1 MMNFQ
6 KMMQQAQDMQFKLQ
20 EMQEKL
26 SDINVEG
33 ESGGGMVKV
42 IMNCKGDLRGL
53 AIDPSVIS
61 AGDKE
66 TLEDLVIAAV
76 NNANEAKDDR
86 IKSET
91 QKMMESMGLPAGTK
105 LPGV

>member
-6 KMMQQAQDMQFKLQ
+6 KMMQQAQDMQNKLQ

-26 SDINVEG
+26 SDIDVEA

-53 AIDPSVIS
+53 SVDPSVMD
-61 AGDKE
+61 DKD
-66 TLEDLVIAAV
+66 TMEDLIIAAV
-76 NNANEAKDDR
+76 NNANAVKDDK
-86 IKSET
+86 IKEET
-91 QKMMESMGLPAGTK
+91 QKMMESMGLPAGTQ